1 MYIVKIIFKSA
12 VFNKNLVEPIA
23 TMIFDDF
30 ILIKMS
36 SLLNIFRKEF

>member
-12 VFNKNLVEPIA
+12 NKNLVEPIA